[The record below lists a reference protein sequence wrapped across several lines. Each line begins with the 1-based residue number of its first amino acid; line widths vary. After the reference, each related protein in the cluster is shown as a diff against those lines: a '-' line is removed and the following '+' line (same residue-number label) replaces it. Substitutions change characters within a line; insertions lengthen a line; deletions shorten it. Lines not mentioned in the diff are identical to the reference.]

1 MNEIEYRANLIRYLL
16 AEIDDLEPKD
26 AYYKDYYCDFM
37 NITITKENND
47 FKTLFVE
54 AINDSSEDKLID
66 FMKRNKFLSINDD
79 KDDIEILLKNYFPE
93 TNETKPHHCI
103 IH

>member
-1 MNEIEYRANLIRYLL
+1 MNEIEYRADLIRYLL

-37 NITITKENND
+37 NIIEENND

-93 TNETKPHHCI
+93 TNETKPQHCI